1 MNVEYYYNIMRQDA
15 KEALAVATVDV
26 DTRRCIT
33 EQAELIIPI
42 LQIRGFKISTR
53 FGNIEL
59 SRQGIEWLKE
69 LQDFTKSQLEKE

>member
-15 KEALAVATVDV
+15 KEALAAATVDT

-59 SRQGIEWLKE
+59 SKQGIEWLKE
-69 LQDFTKSQLEKE
+69 LQDFTKSRLEKE